1 MDLMEVDVLDP
12 HPDIHE
18 LFCYYNALYFED
30 ILGACLV
37 TWSSGRMTLCAGTC
51 RYMGGGSCEIRLSEP
66 LLKFR
71 SSIDLKNTLLH
82 EMIHAYLFIKYNNR
96 DHGSHGNEFQ
106 NLMKKINC
114 STVVDYQRPPGGYGI
129 TIYHNFFDEVDS
141 YRVHHWMCNNC
152 GDLVKRAMN
161 REPSPND
168 CIQRL
173 KEGQVCNHPSCH
185 WHSHKRLC
193 SGNYEKIAEPAGCQR
208 KRSKRSQGNHGI
220 GTSYSKELAG
230 FNNENTKRVG
240 FGDSAVE
247 GKECSG
253 SLKCKTLEK
262 FFSILKNEPETE
274 KHGSSPSREDLQR
287 VDDLNEL
294 GAIEEHSGTSESEHP
309 RSNRRPV
316 KASRSTRRFVSD
328 SKCRSLSRTRKQH
341 RENIYTVIIKW
352 KSWYA
357 YEEESDSSEPLIDKR
372 SEKKQKSESNMGK
385 WLLPKAAGENNDL
398 ELNQCIK
405 GLAEESTIDER
416 HCSLNC
422 NNSRKDDT
430 GVPGSYSYSG
440 LSVGEA
446 MDKSQAFAVTNQGNA
461 LGSIANGYAKVLKN
475 SQPSVSLSLESRKDE
490 EGGSHAGARLRHM
503 TLQHV
508 GHIVEISESES
519 DAE

>member
-185 WHSHKRLC
+185 WHS
-193 SGNYEKIAEPAGCQR
+193 P
-208 KRSKRSQGNHGI
+208 
-220 GTSYSKELAG
+220 
-230 FNNENTKRVG
+230 
-240 FGDSAVE
+240 
-247 GKECSG
+247 
-253 SLKCKTLEK
+253 
-262 FFSILKNEPETE
+262 
-274 KHGSSPSREDLQR
+274 
-287 VDDLNEL
+287 
-294 GAIEEHSGTSESEHP
+294 
-309 RSNRRPV
+309 
-316 KASRSTRRFVSD
+316 
-328 SKCRSLSRTRKQH
+328 
-341 RENIYTVIIKW
+341 
-352 KSWYA
+352 
-357 YEEESDSSEPLIDKR
+357 
-372 SEKKQKSESNMGK
+372 
-385 WLLPKAAGENNDL
+385 
-398 ELNQCIK
+398 
-405 GLAEESTIDER
+405 
-416 HCSLNC
+416 
-422 NNSRKDDT
+422 KDDT
-430 GVPGSYSYSG
+430 GVPGSYSYCG

-446 MDKSQAFAVTNQGNA
+446 MDKSQAFAVTNQRNA
-461 LGSIANGYAKVLKN
+461 LGSIADGYAKVLKN

-503 TLQHV
+503 TLEHV

-519 DAE
+519 DAEG